1 MYDPLQIFLQTKIP
15 KMPPCKYFAIP
26 SILFFLLSFLIFPT
40 KAAPI
45 YSSHACT
52 DSSKYQPNS
61 TFQTNLDLLLS
72 SLSSNA
78 TQGVHFYKT
87 TVGSETPNAV
97 KGLFLCR
104 GDTLAAVCHDCVNAA
119 AKDLTRRCPVEKE
132 AIIWYDVCMVRY
144 SNQYYLNNIV
154 PAVDMSDSKSVA
166 GADLDRFNEVLAGLL
181 NALATKAAN
190 SEDEKF
196 ETGEVNLTS
205 SVTLYGLVQCTPEL
219 SLFDCN
225 MCFRSAIASVPNCCD
240 GKQGARVLLPGCN
253 IRYQV
258 YPFYNSTKILATP
271 VVKSRPSGRN
281 RVEVN
286 LTFVIPIVAAM
297 VLFTFGICS
306 VMKKQAKSE
315 IEIWR
320 KTVTRIELFYSI

>member
-1 MYDPLQIFLQTKIP
+1 
-15 KMPPCKYFAIP
+15 
-26 SILFFLLSFLIFPT
+26 
-40 KAAPI
+40 
-45 YSSHACT
+45 
-52 DSSKYQPNS
+52 
-61 TFQTNLDLLLS
+61 
-72 SLSSNA
+72 
-78 TQGVHFYKT
+78 
-87 TVGSETPNAV
+87 
-97 KGLFLCR
+97 
-104 GDTLAAVCHDCVNAA
+104 
-119 AKDLTRRCPVEKE
+119 
-132 AIIWYDVCMVRY
+132 
-144 SNQYYLNNIV
+144 
-154 PAVDMSDSKSVA
+154 MSDSKSVA

-271 VVKSRPSGRN
+271 VVKSRPSG
-281 RVEVN
+281 
-286 LTFVIPIVAAM
+286 T
-297 VLFTFGICS
+297 VLVS
-306 VMKKQAKSE
+306 SE
-315 IEIWR
+315 LCFDFE
-320 KTVTRIELFYSI
+320 

>member
-1 MYDPLQIFLQTKIP
+1 
-15 KMPPCKYFAIP
+15 MPPSKYFAIP
-26 SILFFLLSFLIFPT
+26 SIFLFHFISLLLPT

-45 YSSHACT
+45 YSSHVCT

-61 TFQTNLDLLLS
+61 TFQTNLNYLLS

-78 TQGVHFYKT
+78 TEGTHFYKT

-104 GDTLAAVCHDCVNAA
+104 GDTLAATCHDCVTFAA
-119 AKDLTRRCPVEKE
+119 RDLKRRCPVEKE

-144 SNQYYLNNIV
+144 SNQYLNNIV
-154 PAVDMSDSKSVA
+154 PGMDMSDSKSV
-166 GADLDRFNEVLAGLL
+166 GRADLDRFNELLAGLL
-181 NALATKAAN
+181 NSLATEAAN
-190 SEDEKF
+190 SRDEKF
-196 ETGEVNLTS
+196 ATGEVNFTS

-240 GKQGARVLLPGCN
+240 GKRGARVLLPGCN
-253 IRYQV
+253 IRYEV
-258 YPFYNSTKILATP
+258 YPFYNSTKILAPP
-271 VVKSRPSGRN
+271 VVKSRPSGRS
-281 RVEVN
+281 RVEVV

-306 VMKKQAKSE
+306 VMRKQGMSV
-315 IEIWR
+315 IQLWR
-320 KTVTRIELFYSI
+320 KTNYSEV